1 MNNRLFTFVLTNHH
15 VQCPA
20 LASAAPSCL
29 VSGNVCMRG
38 DVCRQGW
45 RDTQGD
51 KHFSVEFAFF
61 FFISLNILVSNWK
74 YLVSTALISNYIMFL
89 ASLLFLPLAVWHS
102 KPTGCWRDTPYTNT
116 RGLSCGQHTHV
127 IGPITIPGTKCPRGG
142 ISCQLCDQLDRGLKQ
157 RPSVHTKN
165 MFLQTQKKFK
175 ICKSW
180 PRT

>member
-61 FFISLNILVSNWK
+61 FF
-74 YLVSTALISNYIMFL
+74 YLVKYTCVELEISRVHCFDIKLHNVSGQPSVPSPCCLTLETNRLLTWHTLHEHTGVKLRPTYTRNRANY
-89 ASLLFLPLAVWHS
+89 
-102 KPTGCWRDTPYTNT
+102 NT
-116 RGLSCGQHTHV
+116 RHKVPSRWNQLPALWSTRQRTKAK
-127 IGPITIPGTKCPRGG
+127 TI
-142 ISCQLCDQLDRGLKQ
+142 S
-157 RPSVHTKN
+157 SH
-165 MFLQTQKKFK
+165 
-175 ICKSW
+175 
-180 PRT
+180 